1 MGAHTS
7 TSPTVRH
14 DQRYAMDSTKL
25 RTELGWAPSTPDT
38 DTGMRGLEQTIAWYR
53 AHEDWWRPAK
63 DRVEA
68 ARGEGSVMIDGLLVL
83 DLQVHEDERGWFKEA
98 WQRAG

>member
-1 MGAHTS
+1 MGTPGYEHVADR
-7 TSPTVRH
+7 PGH

-25 RTELGWAPSTPDT
+25 RTELGWAPEYTDT
-38 DTGMRGLEQTIAWYR
+38 DTGMRAGLEQTIAWYR

-68 ARGEGSVMIDGLLVL
+68 AYA
-83 DLQVHEDERGWFKEA
+83 ERG
-98 WQRAG
+98 Q